1 MSECVGR
8 GGRGFSPP
16 FSGELLVSSCPDT
29 IGQHDTSLLTR
40 RDTLRIVAR
49 MFSDFKSL
57 IEAWPPHPDASEGD
71 PLAALRAFAADIG
84 VSLNNAKQMRR
95 RNAIHGSHWLAVVEA
110 ASMRGVN
117 GVTLQLLAE
126 FGARRTHS
134 HQHSEKEFIQGVGI
148 GQSVSAAA

>member
-1 MSECVGR
+1 M
-8 GGRGFSPP
+8 
-16 FSGELLVSSCPDT
+16 
-29 IGQHDTSLLTR
+29 I
-40 RDTLRIVAR
+40 
-49 MFSDFKSL
+49 SDFKSL
-57 IEAWPPHPDASEGD
+57 IEAWPPHPDAAGDD

-84 VSLNNAKQMRR
+84 VSLNNVKQMRR

>member
-1 MSECVGR
+1 MPCHNLPVLGPFL
-8 GGRGFSPP
+8 GGLR
-16 FSGELLVSSCPDT
+16 VSSSLDT
-29 IGQHDTSLLTR
+29 NRVGDTGLLTH

-49 MFSDFKSL
+49 MIADFKTL
-57 IEAWPPHPDASEGD
+57 IEAWPPHPDAAEGD

-84 VSLNNAKQMRR
+84 VSLNNVKQMRR

-117 GVTLQLLAE
+117 GVTLQRLAE

-134 HQHSEKEFIQGVGI
+134 HQCSEKEFIPSGNVG
-148 GQSVSAAA
+148 QPVSAAA